1 MQSISSWAAERRLD
15 DRDVLLTVAEIA
27 TAFAGFA
34 TIAAVFGSK
43 GDQDADPRVLARF
56 RTLLVYSLSAVV
68 LCFVPFIP
76 LWYGYSA
83 ESIWYASSW
92 LLAAIIT
99 CINIAM
105 TIATREVASATSKLI
120 LIPWIFAAWAP
131 VFVAGL
137 SLGGVGTTSGNYLV
151 ALLIVLLLAVN
162 AFILVIASVLTA
174 SREHVG
180 SAARQADEPDVE

>member
-1 MQSISSWAAERRLD
+1 MD

-83 ESIWYASSW
+83 ESTWYISSW
-92 LLAAIIT
+92 LLAGIIT
-99 CINIAM
+99 GINIAM
-105 TIATREVASATSKLI
+105 TFVTRESTGTSSKLM
-120 LIPWIFAAWAP
+120 LVSWVMAAWAP
-131 VFVAGL
+131 VLLAGL
-137 SLGGVGTTSGNYLV
+137 AIGGVGRTPANYLV
-151 ALLIVLLLAVN
+151 ALLIVLLLSAA
-162 AFILVIASVLTA
+162 AFILVIASVLTRP
-174 SREHVG
+174 REH
-180 SAARQADEPDVE
+180 

>member
-1 MQSISSWAAERRLD
+1 MEY
-15 DRDVLLTVAEIA
+15 RDVLLTVAEIA

-34 TIAAVFGSK
+34 TLAAVFSSRRGEAVDSK
-43 GDQDADPRVLARF
+43 ILARF
-56 RTLLVYSLSAVV
+56 RTLLIYSLSTVV

-76 LWYGYSA
+76 LWYGFSA
-83 ESIWYASSW
+83 ESIWYASLW

-105 TIATREVASATSKLI
+105 TIATREVASATSRLI

-131 VFVAGL
+131 MFVAGL

-180 SAARQADEPDVE
+180 SAAQQATVIENQSI